1 MTQITTGVEKTMEK
15 RARLMEIDRNEDVYW
30 RKMKET
36 RVKIERENKAENIV
50 LKRRKM
56 MP

>member
-1 MTQITTGVEKTMEK
+1 MEK
-15 RARLMEIDRNEDVYW
+15 CVRLMEIDRNEDVYW

-36 RVKIERENKAENIV
+36 RVKIEREIKAENIV
-50 LKRRKM
+50 LKRRKT